1 MSQVGFSFRFFSGG
15 IDWALRFPFSGKDLW
30 CPELIFTNKKQNVK
44 RKHFDLREPTEGGT
58 GGWPR
63 RWSRWRGTGGA
74 CRWKEGCGGGLA
86 LDKHESLK
94 WYLNASFASAFSS
107 PCVLAHQRWRDL
119 PYLDVSQRRRMS
131 TRCQRSPPSLQV
143 RAPTVSEADRCFGP
157 HGPTPLWRWWAR
169 SPSPYRCRIRTP
181 AFAQRNFGA
190 WTG

>member
-1 MSQVGFSFRFFSGG
+1 MSQVGFSFAFSQEVLIELSVFRFLERICDARSWFS
-15 IDWALRFPFSGKDLW
+15 RTK
-30 CPELIFTNKKQNVK
+30 NKMSKGNILTYVN
-44 RKHFDLREPTEGGT
+44 
-58 GGWPR
+58 PR
-63 RWSRWRGTGGA
+63 RGAQGGDRGGGVDGGGRGEHA
-74 CRWKEGCGGGLA
+74 AGRKGRGGLA

-143 RAPTVSEADRCFGP
+143 RAPTVSEGDRCFGP
-157 HGPTPLWRWWAR
+157 HGPAPLWRWWAR

-181 AFAQRNFGA
+181 ACAQRNFGA